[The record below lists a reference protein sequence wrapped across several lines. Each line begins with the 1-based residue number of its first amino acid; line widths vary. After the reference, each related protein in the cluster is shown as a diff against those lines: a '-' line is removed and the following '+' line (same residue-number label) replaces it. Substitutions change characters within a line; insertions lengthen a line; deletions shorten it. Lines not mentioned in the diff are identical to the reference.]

1 MGDGIRQMHGY
12 DKKIVQRFEKTYSGD
27 LILNEKGEPIFDEN
41 GIALRKSDTTKDMG
55 IVTLKGTDL
64 FTDNMGGTIRY
75 QKDWGNK
82 NDNLF
87 FTAGAEKDLFN
98 DDYTYGAGLKYIFA
112 KGGIAN
118 HFRKR

>member
-1 MGDGIRQMHGY
+1 
-12 DKKIVQRFEKTYSGD
+12 
-27 LILNEKGEPIFDEN
+27 
-41 GIALRKSDTTKDMG
+41 MG

-98 DDYTYGAGLKYIFA
+98 VEYQSLFLL
-112 KGGIAN
+112 N
-118 HFRKR
+118 